1 LIILRLIGEFGSEF
15 TGPSKQAYLLTKGLE
30 NRGISSII
38 LTFKIGKVKLKRSKI
53 IEYKPFFGAGHYK
66 LSLKML
72 LDSLK
77 KDCSIIHVHGYRNF
91 QTDVGAIS
99 SFLKKVPLIIT
110 THGTVRGYEFLNLD
124 LKSRLPNIIYDA
136 ITMKL
141 SLKIAKIIV
150 ATSKSEAKELISFG
164 IPENKIRIISN
175 GIEFPNINIK
185 KENKETINLLTVS
198 RLTYKNNL
206 EMAIKAFYEAY
217 KRNNKLRYIIVGDV
231 IPSRY
236 GKEEK
241 GYKERLIKLCKD
253 LGLQDKVIF
262 KGWLSGEEL
271 WKVYCNSDLFIWSSR
286 YDNFAHALVEAAY
299 FKLPIISTPV
309 GIAEELIGK
318 EGGFIVNHE
327 NYKEM
332 SERIIEIV
340 ENTKLMKEMGEHN
353 HKQSLNYNYER
364 MVEEYY
370 KLYKE
375 VLGFSINSFLSKNLL
390 NSTIV

>member
-1 LIILRLIGEFGSEF
+1 
-15 TGPSKQAYLLTKGLE
+15 
-30 NRGISSII
+30 
-38 LTFKIGKVKLKRSKI
+38 
-53 IEYKPFFGAGHYK
+53 
-66 LSLKML
+66 ML

-77 KDCSIIHVHGYRNF
+77 KDYNIIHVHGYRNF

-124 LKSRLPNIIYDA
+124 LKSRLPNIVYDA
-136 ITMKL
+136 ITMKF
-141 SLKIAKIIV
+141 SLKIAKKIV

-164 IPENKIRIISN
+164 IPENKVRMIPN
-175 GIEFPNINIK
+175 GIEFPNINIR

-217 KRNNKLRYIIVGDV
+217 KRNNKLRYIIIGDV

-271 WKVYCNSDLFIWSSR
+271 WKVYCNSDLFLWSSR
-286 YDNFAHALVEAAY
+286 YDNFAHALVEASY

-318 EGGFIVNHE
+318 EGGFIVNHG

-340 ENTKLMKEMGEHN
+340 ENPKLMKEMGEHN
-353 HKQSLNYNYER
+353 HKQSLNYSYER

-370 KLYKE
+370 KLYEE
-375 VLGFSINSFLSKNLL
+375 VLQYK
-390 NSTIV
+390 

>member
-1 LIILRLIGEFGSEF
+1 
-15 TGPSKQAYLLTKGLE
+15 
-30 NRGISSII
+30 
-38 LTFKIGKVKLKRSKI
+38 
-53 IEYKPFFGAGHYK
+53 
-66 LSLKML
+66 
-72 LDSLK
+72 
-77 KDCSIIHVHGYRNF
+77 
-91 QTDVGAIS
+91 
-99 SFLKKVPLIIT
+99 
-110 THGTVRGYEFLNLD
+110 
-124 LKSRLPNIIYDA
+124 
-136 ITMKL
+136 
-141 SLKIAKIIV
+141 
-150 ATSKSEAKELISFG
+150 
-164 IPENKIRIISN
+164 
-175 GIEFPNINIK
+175 
-185 KENKETINLLTVS
+185 
-198 RLTYKNNL
+198 
-206 EMAIKAFYEAY
+206 MAIKAFYEAY
-217 KRNNKLRYIIVGDV
+217 KRNNKLRYIVVGDV

-271 WKVYCNSDLFIWSSR
+271 WKVYCNSDLFLWSSR

-340 ENTKLMKEMGEHN
+340 ENPKLMREMGEYN
-353 HKQSLNYNYER
+353 HKQSLNYSYER

-370 KLYKE
+370 KLYEE
-375 VLGFSINSFLSKNLL
+375 VMQYK
-390 NSTIV
+390 

>member
-30 NRGISSII
+30 KKGIISII
-38 LTFKIGKVKLKRSKI
+38 LTFKKGSINLRRSKI
-53 IEYKPFFGAGHYK
+53 VEYKPFFSAGHYK

-72 LDSLK
+72 YDSLK
-77 KDCSIIHVHGYRNF
+77 KDCNIIHVHGYRNF

-99 SFLKKVPLIIT
+99 SLLRKVPLIMT

-124 LKSRLPNIIYDA
+124 LNSRLPNIIYDA
-136 ITMKL
+136 ITMKF
-141 SLKIAKIIV
+141 SLKIAKKIV

-164 IPENKIRIISN
+164 IPENKIKIIPN
-175 GIEFPNINIK
+175 GIEFPNVNIK
-185 KENKETINLLTVS
+185 KENKEIINLLTVS

-241 GYKERLIKLCKD
+241 GYKEKLIKLCKD

-271 WKVYCNSDLFIWSSR
+271 WKVYCVSDLFIWSSR

-327 NYKEM
+327 DYKVM

-340 ENTKLMKEMGEHN
+340 ENPKLMKEMGEHN
-353 HKQSLNYNYER
+353 HKRSLNYSYER

-370 KLYKE
+370 KLYEKVAQCAE
-375 VLGFSINSFLSKNLL
+375 SAVL
-390 NSTIV
+390 

>member
-1 LIILRLIGEFGSEF
+1 
-15 TGPSKQAYLLTKGLE
+15 
-30 NRGISSII
+30 
-38 LTFKIGKVKLKRSKI
+38 
-53 IEYKPFFGAGHYK
+53 
-66 LSLKML
+66 
-72 LDSLK
+72 
-77 KDCSIIHVHGYRNF
+77 
-91 QTDVGAIS
+91 
-99 SFLKKVPLIIT
+99 
-110 THGTVRGYEFLNLD
+110 
-124 LKSRLPNIIYDA
+124 LPNIIYDA
-136 ITMKL
+136 ITMKF
-141 SLKIAKIIV
+141 SLKIANKIV

-164 IPENKIRIISN
+164 IPENKIKIIPN
-175 GIEFPNINIK
+175 GIEFPNVNIK
-185 KENKETINLLTVS
+185 KKDKETINLLTVS

-206 EMAIKAFYEAY
+206 EMAIRAFYEAC

-271 WKVYCNSDLFIWSSR
+271 WKVYYNSDLFIWSSR

-318 EGGFIVNHE
+318 EGGFVVNHG

-340 ENTKLMKEMGEHN
+340 ENPKLIKEMGEHN
-353 HKQSLNYNYER
+353 HKQSLNYSYER

-375 VLGFSINSFLSKNLL
+375 VLQYK
-390 NSTIV
+390 

>member
-1 LIILRLIGEFGSEF
+1 LIILRLIGEFGGEF

-53 IEYKPFFGAGHYK
+53 IEYKPFFDAGHYK

-91 QTDVGAIS
+91 QTDAGAIS
-99 SFLKKVPLIIT
+99 SFLRKIPLIIT

-136 ITMKL
+136 ITLKF
-141 SLKIAKIIV
+141 SLKMAKKIV
-150 ATSKSEAKELISFG
+150 ATSKNEAKELISFG
-164 IPENKIRIISN
+164 IPENKIKIIPN

-206 EMAIKAFYEAY
+206 EMAIRAFYEAY

-241 GYKERLIKLCKD
+241 GYKEKLIKLCKD

-271 WKVYCNSDLFIWSSR
+271 WKVYCNSDLFLWSSR

-340 ENTKLMKEMGEHN
+340 ENPKLMIEMGEYN
-353 HKQSLNYNYER
+353 HKQSLNYSYER

-375 VLGFSINSFLSKNLL
+375 VLQYK
-390 NSTIV
+390 

>member
-1 LIILRLIGEFGSEF
+1 LIILRLIGEFGGEF

-53 IEYKPFFGAGHYK
+53 IEYKPFFDAGHYK

-91 QTDVGAIS
+91 QTDAGAIS
-99 SFLKKVPLIIT
+99 SFLRKIPLIIT

-136 ITMKL
+136 ITLKF
-141 SLKIAKIIV
+141 SLKMAKKIV
-150 ATSKSEAKELISFG
+150 ATSKNEAKELISFG
-164 IPENKIRIISN
+164 IPENKIKIIPN

-206 EMAIKAFYEAY
+206 EMAIRAFYEAY

-262 KGWLSGEEL
+262 KGWLGGEEL

-340 ENTKLMKEMGEHN
+340 ENPKLMREMGEYN
-353 HKQSLNYNYER
+353 HKQSLNYSYER

-370 KLYKE
+370 KLYEE
-375 VLGFSINSFLSKNLL
+375 VMQYK
-390 NSTIV
+390 

>member
-1 LIILRLIGEFGSEF
+1 MIVLKIIGEFGNEL

-30 NRGISSII
+30 KKGINSII
-38 LTFKIGKVKLKRSKI
+38 LTFKKGKVNLMKSKI
-53 IEYKPFFGAGHYK
+53 IEYRPFFSAGHYK

-77 KDCSIIHVHGYRNF
+77 INCTIIHVHSYRNF
-91 QTDVGAIS
+91 QTDVGALY
-99 SFLKKVPLIIT
+99 SFLKKIPLVIT
-110 THGTVRGYEFLNLD
+110 THGSVLGYEFLNLD

-136 ITMKL
+136 ITMKF
-141 SLKIAKIIV
+141 SLKIAKKIV
-150 ATSKSEAKELISFG
+150 ATSKNEAKELISFG
-164 IPENKIRIISN
+164 IPENKIKIIPN
-175 GIEFPNINIK
+175 GIEFPNIDIK

-198 RLTYKNNL
+198 RLTYIRNL

-217 KRNNKLRYIIVGDV
+217 KRNNKLRYIIVGDA

-241 GYKERLIKLCKD
+241 GYKEKLMKLCKD

-271 WKVYCNSDLFIWSSR
+271 CKVYCNSDLFLWSSR
-286 YDNFAHALVEAAY
+286 YDSFAYALIEAAY

-318 EGGFIVNHE
+318 DGGFIINHE
-327 NYKEM
+327 DYKGM
-332 SERIIEIV
+332 SERIIEITD
-340 ENTKLMKEMGEHN
+340 NTKLMKEMGEHN
-353 HKQSLNYNYER
+353 HKQSLNYSYER

-370 KLYKE
+370 KLYEEIAQYEEYVKR
-375 VLGFSINSFLSKNLL
+375 
-390 NSTIV
+390 

>member
-1 LIILRLIGEFGSEF
+1 LIVLRLIGEFGSGF

-30 NRGISSII
+30 NKGISSII
-38 LTFKIGKVKLKRSKI
+38 LTFKKGSVNLKRSKI

-72 LDSLK
+72 LDSLR
-77 KDCSIIHVHGYRNF
+77 KDYNIIHVHGYRNF
-91 QTDVGAIS
+91 QTDAGAIS
-99 SFLKKVPLIIT
+99 SFLRKVPLIIT

-136 ITMKL
+136 ITMKF

-164 IPENKIRIISN
+164 IPENKIKIIPN

-185 KENKETINLLTVS
+185 KKDKGTINLLTVS

-241 GYKERLIKLCKD
+241 GYKEMLIKLCKD

-309 GIAEELIGK
+309 GIVEELIGK
-318 EGGFIVNHE
+318 EGGFIVSHE

-340 ENTKLMKEMGEHN
+340 ENPKLMIEMGEHN
-353 HKQSLNYNYER
+353 HKQSLNYSYER
-364 MVEEYY
+364 MVGEYY

-375 VLGFSINSFLSKNLL
+375 VLQYK
-390 NSTIV
+390 

>member
-1 LIILRLIGEFGSEF
+1 MILRLIGEFGSEF

-30 NRGISSII
+30 KKGISSII
-38 LTFKIGKVKLKRSKI
+38 LTFKKGKVNLKRSKI

-66 LSLKML
+66 PSFKML

-91 QTDVGAIS
+91 QTDAGAIS

-110 THGTVRGYEFLNLD
+110 THGTVRGYEFLDLD

-136 ITMKL
+136 ITMKF
-141 SLKIAKIIV
+141 SLRVAKKIV

-164 IPENKIRIISN
+164 IPENKIKIIPN
-175 GIEFPNINIK
+175 GIEFPNINIR

-241 GYKERLIKLCKD
+241 GYKEKLIKLCKD

-271 WKVYCNSDLFIWSSR
+271 WKVYCNSDLFLWSSR

-340 ENTKLMKEMGEHN
+340 ENPKLMIEMGEYN
-353 HKQSLNYNYER
+353 HKQSLNYSYER

-375 VLGFSINSFLSKNLL
+375 VLQYK
-390 NSTIV
+390 

>member
-1 LIILRLIGEFGSEF
+1 LIILRLIGEFGGEF

-30 NRGISSII
+30 KKGISSII
-38 LTFKIGKVKLKRSKI
+38 LTFKKGLVKLKRSKI
-53 IEYKPFFGAGHYK
+53 IEYKPFFDAGHYK

-91 QTDVGAIS
+91 QTDAGAIS
-99 SFLKKVPLIIT
+99 SFLKKIPLIIT

-136 ITMKL
+136 ITMKF
-141 SLKIAKIIV
+141 SLKIAKKIV

-164 IPENKIRIISN
+164 IPENKIKIIPN

-206 EMAIKAFYEAY
+206 EMAIRAFYEAY
-217 KRNNKLRYIIVGDV
+217 KRNNKLRYIIIGDV

-271 WKVYCNSDLFIWSSR
+271 WKVYCDSDLFLWSSR

-340 ENTKLMKEMGEHN
+340 ENPKLMKEMGEHN
-353 HKQSLNYNYER
+353 HKQSLNYSYER

-370 KLYKE
+370 KLYEE
-375 VLGFSINSFLSKNLL
+375 VAQCAESVG
-390 NSTIV
+390 

>member
-1 LIILRLIGEFGSEF
+1 LIVLTIIGEFGNDL

-30 NRGISSII
+30 KKEINSII
-38 LTFKIGKVKLKRSKI
+38 LTFKKGKVNLMKSKI
-53 IEYKPFFGAGHYK
+53 IEYRPFFSAGHYK
-66 LSLKML
+66 LSLKIL

-77 KDCSIIHVHGYRNF
+77 TNCNIIHVHGYRNF

-99 SFLKKVPLIIT
+99 SFLRKIPLIMT
-110 THGTVRGYEFLNLD
+110 THGSVRGYEFLNLD
-124 LKSRLPNIIYDA
+124 FVSKLPNILYDA
-136 ITMKL
+136 ITMKF
-141 SLKIAKIIV
+141 SLKIAKKIV
-150 ATSKSEAKELISFG
+150 ATSKNEAKELISFG
-164 IPENKIRIISN
+164 IPENKIKIIPN

-198 RLTYKNNL
+198 RLTYIRNL

-241 GYKERLIKLCKD
+241 GYKEKVMKLCKD

-271 WKVYCNSDLFIWSSR
+271 WKAYCNSDLFLWSSR
-286 YDNFAHALVEAAY
+286 YDSFEYALVEVAY

-318 EGGFIVNHE
+318 DGGFIVNHE
-327 NYKEM
+327 DYKGM
-332 SERIIEIV
+332 SERIIEITD
-340 ENTKLMKEMGEHN
+340 NTKLMKEMGEHN
-353 HKQSLNYNYER
+353 HKQSLNYSYER
-364 MVEEYY
+364 MVGEYY
-370 KLYKE
+370 KLYQE
-375 VLGFSINSFLSKNLL
+375 VHAI
-390 NSTIV
+390 

>member
-30 NRGISSII
+30 KKGISSII
-38 LTFKIGKVKLKRSKI
+38 LTFKKGTVKLKRSKI
-53 IEYKPFFGAGHYK
+53 IEYKPFFGSGHYK

-91 QTDVGAIS
+91 QTDAGAIS
-99 SFLKKVPLIIT
+99 SFLRKVPLIIT

-136 ITMKL
+136 ITMKF
-141 SLKIAKIIV
+141 SLRVAKKIV

-164 IPENKIRIISN
+164 IPENKIKIIPN
-175 GIEFPNINIK
+175 GIEFPNINIR
-185 KENKETINLLTVS
+185 KEDKETINLLTVS

-206 EMAIKAFYEAY
+206 EMAIRAFYEAY

-271 WKVYCNSDLFIWSSR
+271 WKVYCNSNLFIWSSR

-340 ENTKLMKEMGEHN
+340 ENPKLMIEMGEHN
-353 HKQSLNYNYER
+353 HRQSLNYSYER

-370 KLYKE
+370 KLYEE
-375 VLGFSINSFLSKNLL
+375 VMQYK
-390 NSTIV
+390 

>member
-1 LIILRLIGEFGSEF
+1 LIILRLIGEFGGEF

-53 IEYKPFFGAGHYK
+53 IEYKPFFDAGHYK

-91 QTDVGAIS
+91 QTDAGAIS
-99 SFLKKVPLIIT
+99 SFLRKIPLIIT

-136 ITMKL
+136 ITLKF
-141 SLKIAKIIV
+141 SLRIAKKIV
-150 ATSKSEAKELISFG
+150 ATSKNEAKELISFG
-164 IPENKIRIISN
+164 IPENKIKIIPN

-206 EMAIKAFYEAY
+206 EMAIRAFYEAY

-241 GYKERLIKLCKD
+241 GYKEKLIKLCKD

-271 WKVYCNSDLFIWSSR
+271 WKVYCNSDLFLWSSR

-340 ENTKLMKEMGEHN
+340 ENPKLMIEMGEYN
-353 HKQSLNYNYER
+353 HKQSLNYSYER

-375 VLGFSINSFLSKNLL
+375 VLQYK
-390 NSTIV
+390 

>member
-30 NRGISSII
+30 KKGISSII
-38 LTFKIGKVKLKRSKI
+38 LTFKKGLVKLKRSEI
-53 IEYKPFFGAGHYK
+53 IKYKPFFGAGHYK

-77 KDCSIIHVHGYRNF
+77 KDYNIIHVHGYRNF
-91 QTDVGAIS
+91 QTDAGAIS
-99 SFLKKVPLIIT
+99 SFLRKIPLIIT

-136 ITMKL
+136 ITMKF
-141 SLKIAKIIV
+141 SLKIAKKIV

-164 IPENKIRIISN
+164 IPENKIKIIPN
-175 GIEFPNINIK
+175 GIEFPNVNIK

-206 EMAIKAFYEAY
+206 EMAIRAFYEAY

-271 WKVYCNSDLFIWSSR
+271 WKVYCNSDLFLWSSR

-340 ENTKLMKEMGEHN
+340 ENPKLMKEMGEHN
-353 HKQSLNYNYER
+353 HRQSLNYSYER

-375 VLGFSINSFLSKNLL
+375 VLQYK
-390 NSTIV
+390 

>member
-15 TGPSKQAYLLTKGLE
+15 TGPSIQAYLLTKGLE
-30 NRGISSII
+30 KKGISSII
-38 LTFKIGKVKLKRSKI
+38 LTFKKGSINLRRSKI
-53 IEYKPFFGAGHYK
+53 VEYKPFFSAGHYK

-77 KDCSIIHVHGYRNF
+77 KDCNIIHVHGYRNF
-91 QTDVGAIS
+91 QTDAGAIS
-99 SFLKKVPLIIT
+99 SFLRKIPLIMT

-136 ITMKL
+136 ITMKF
-141 SLKIAKIIV
+141 SLKIAKKIV
-150 ATSKSEAKELISFG
+150 ATSKNEAKELINFG
-164 IPENKIRIISN
+164 IPENKIKIIPN
-175 GIEFPNINIK
+175 GIEFPNVNIK

-198 RLTYKNNL
+198 RLSYKNNL
-206 EMAIKAFYEAY
+206 EMAIKAFYDAY

-241 GYKERLIKLCKD
+241 GYKEKLIKLCKD

-309 GIAEELIGK
+309 GVAEELIGK

-332 SERIIEIV
+332 SERIIEIT
-340 ENTKLMKEMGEHN
+340 ENPKLMKEMGEHN
-353 HKQSLNYNYER
+353 HKYSLNYSYER

-370 KLYKE
+370 KLYEKVAQCAE
-375 VLGFSINSFLSKNLL
+375 SAA
-390 NSTIV
+390 

>member
-1 LIILRLIGEFGSEF
+1 LIGEFGSEF

-30 NRGISSII
+30 NKGISSII
-38 LTFKIGKVKLKRSKI
+38 LTFKKGTVNLKRSKI
-53 IEYKPFFGAGHYK
+53 IEYKPFFSTGHYK

-77 KDCSIIHVHGYRNF
+77 KDCNIIHVHGYRNF
-91 QTDVGAIS
+91 QTDVGALS
-99 SFLKKVPLIIT
+99 SFLKKIPLIMT
-110 THGTVRGYEFLNLD
+110 THGSVRGYEFLNLD
-124 LKSRLPNIIYDA
+124 FGSKLPNIILRRNNNEVFFKGGKENRCYV
-136 ITMKL
+136 KN
-141 SLKIAKIIV
+141 
-150 ATSKSEAKELISFG
+150 EAKELISFG
-164 IPENKIRIISN
+164 IPENKIKIIPN
-175 GIEFPNINIK
+175 GIEFPNVNIK

-241 GYKERLIKLCKD
+241 GYKEKVMKLCKD

-271 WKVYCNSDLFIWSSR
+271 WKVYCDSDLFLWSSR

-318 EGGFIVNHE
+318 EGGFIVNHGD
-327 NYKEM
+327 YKEM
-332 SERIIEIV
+332 SERIIEIT
-340 ENTKLMKEMGEHN
+340 ENPKLMKEMGEHN
-353 HKQSLNYNYER
+353 HKQSLNYSYER

-370 KLYKE
+370 KLYEE
-375 VLGFSINSFLSKNLL
+375 VAQCAESAE
-390 NSTIV
+390 

>member
-1 LIILRLIGEFGSEF
+1 LRLIGEFGSEF

-30 NRGISSII
+30 NKGISSII
-38 LTFKIGKVKLKRSKI
+38 LTFKKGKVILKRSKI
-53 IEYKPFFGAGHYK
+53 VVYKPFFSAGHYK

-72 LDSLK
+72 FDSLK
-77 KDCSIIHVHGYRNF
+77 KDCNIIHVHGYRNF

-99 SFLKKVPLIIT
+99 YFLRKVPLIIT
-110 THGTVRGYEFLNLD
+110 THGSVLGYEFLNLD

-136 ITMKL
+136 IIMKF
-141 SLKIAKIIV
+141 SLRVAKKIV
-150 ATSKSEAKELISFG
+150 ATSKNEAKDLINFG
-164 IPENKIRIISN
+164 IPENKIKIIPN
-175 GIEFPNINIK
+175 GIEFPNVNIK

-206 EMAIKAFYEAY
+206 EMAIKAFYDAY
-217 KRNNKLRYIIVGDV
+217 KRNNRLRYIIVGDA

-241 GYKERLIKLCKD
+241 GYKEKLIKLCKD

-262 KGWLSGEEL
+262 KGWLSIEEL
-271 WKVYCNSDLFIWSSR
+271 WKAYCNSDLFLWSSR
-286 YDNFAHALVEAAY
+286 YDNFAYALVEAAY

-309 GIAEELIGK
+309 GIADELIGK

-332 SERIIEIV
+332 SERIIEIT
-340 ENTKLMKEMGEHN
+340 ENPKLMKEMGEYN
-353 HKQSLNYNYER
+353 HKRSLNYSYER

-370 KLYKE
+370 KLYEKLIYGN
-375 VLGFSINSFLSKNLL
+375 V
-390 NSTIV
+390 

>member
-30 NRGISSII
+30 NKGISSIV
-38 LTFKIGKVKLKRSKI
+38 LTFKKGSVNLKRSKI
-53 IEYKPFFGAGHYK
+53 IENKPFFSAGHYK

-77 KDCSIIHVHGYRNF
+77 KNCNIIHVHGYRNF
-91 QTDVGAIS
+91 QTDAGVIS
-99 SFLKKVPLIIT
+99 SFLRKVPLIMT

-136 ITMKL
+136 ITMKF
-141 SLKIAKIIV
+141 SLKIAKKIV
-150 ATSKSEAKELISFG
+150 ATSKNEAKELISFG
-164 IPENKIRIISN
+164 IPVNKIKIIPN

-231 IPSRY
+231 KPSRY
-236 GKEEK
+236 DSTEK
-241 GYKERLIKLCKD
+241 NYKEKLLKLCKE
-253 LGLQDKVIF
+253 LGIEDKVIF
-262 KGWLSGEEL
+262 RGWLSGEAL
-271 WKVYCNSDLFIWSSR
+271 WKAYTEADLFLWSSR

-309 GIAEELIGK
+309 GVADELIGK

-332 SERIIEIV
+332 SERIIEII
-340 ENTKLMKEMGEHN
+340 ENPKLMKEMGEHN
-353 HKQSLNYNYER
+353 HKRSLNYSYER

-370 KLYKE
+370 KLYEE
-375 VLGFSINSFLSKNLL
+375 VAQCAESAE
-390 NSTIV
+390 